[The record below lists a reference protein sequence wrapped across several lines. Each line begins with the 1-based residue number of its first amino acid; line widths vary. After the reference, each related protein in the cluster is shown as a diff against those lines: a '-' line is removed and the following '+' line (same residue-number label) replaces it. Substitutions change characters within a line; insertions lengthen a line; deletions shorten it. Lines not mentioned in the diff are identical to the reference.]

1 MSIVTDLRDLFSVRP
16 PEPTAVTDA
25 SLDVFSTIPGNLDWK
40 DRTTQYREGY
50 LINPYVRQAC
60 ELYAVRLSS
69 IDHVVYNE
77 AGDDITDSDA
87 PFVKLMENPN
97 KDMSRTDMLARIGT
111 YLGIYGEAFIYPH
124 RTAQGYDALYLID
137 PTMMTETLNSMDL
150 VNPVASW
157 KCSKFIDGQS
167 VFLPEEIIHIK
178 FADPDMSTVRG
189 LSRMASCGRSVEMM
203 NAIKEWN
210 INTTNNGAKPS
221 IAINIPQR
229 LTSEQRGELK
239 SDLRQ
244 GYQGRS
250 NAGNGMILDDGK
262 TVTMMGMTAVEM
274 DYQTGLVNAAKE
286 ISIAYGIPPE
296 MMGDSANKTYSNAQ
310 EAGRQIVVNTIK
322 PLLNLVYSAIWGFFR
337 DKPIATGIGDYTY
350 DVEQLSD
357 FMGVQTDLYTAL
369 QSATYLTAN
378 DKRKK
383 LGYDPI
389 EDPLADQLMLT
400 MADVPM
406 SEYSMDDL
414 DPGRKD
420 PDQDDLKVLF
430 GESP

>member
-1 MSIVTDLRDLFSVRP
+1 MSIVTDLRDLFTPRP
-16 PEPTAVTDA
+16 PEPNGVSDVSLGIFTTSQGCLNWTDP
-25 SLDVFSTIPGNLDWK
+25 F
-40 DRTTQYREGY
+40 TQYSQGY
-50 LINPYVRQAC
+50 LVNPYVRQAC
-60 ELYAVRLSS
+60 ELYSVRLSS
-69 IDHVVYNE
+69 VDHVVYNK
-77 AGDDITDSDA
+77 AGDDITESDA
-87 PFVKLMENPN
+87 PFVQLMSNPN
-97 KDMSRTDMLARIGT
+97 KDMSRSDLFARIGM

-124 RTAQGYDALYLID
+124 RTAKGYDALYVID
-137 PTMMTETLNSMDL
+137 PRMMTETANSMDL
-150 VNPVASW
+150 VRPVTMWRCARY
-157 KCSKFIDGQS
+157 IDGQNE
-167 VFLPEEIIHIK
+167 FLPEEIIHIK
-178 FADPDMSTVRG
+178 FADPDMSRVRG
-189 LSRMASCGRSVEMM
+189 LSRMASCGRNVEMM

-229 LTSEQRGELK
+229 LSMEQRAELK

-262 TVTMMGMTAVEM
+262 TATMLGMTAVEM

-286 ISIAYGIPPE
+286 IAIAYGIPPE

-310 EAGRQIVVNTIK
+310 EASRQIVVNTIK
-322 PLLNLVYSAIWGFFR
+322 PLLDLVYSAIWTFFR
-337 DKPIATGIGDYTY
+337 DKPIASGIGEYTY

-389 EDPLADQLMLT
+389 DDPLADQLMLT

-406 SEYSMDDL
+406 SEYSADDL
-414 DPGRKD
+414 DPGRTD
-420 PDQDDLKVLF
+420 PDKDDLKLLL
-430 GESP
+430 GGSL

>member
-1 MSIVTDLRDLFSVRP
+1 MSIVTDLRDIFSPRP
-16 PEPTAVTDA
+16 PEPNGVSDVSLGIFTTSQGCLNWTDP
-25 SLDVFSTIPGNLDWK
+25 F
-40 DRTTQYREGY
+40 TQYSQGY
-50 LINPYVRQAC
+50 LVNPYVRQAC
-60 ELYAVRLSS
+60 ELYSVRLSS
-69 IDHVVYNE
+69 VDHVVYNRN
-77 AGDDITDSDA
+77 GDDITDSET
-87 PFVKLMENPN
+87 PFVKLMSNPN
-97 KDMSRTDMLARIGT
+97 KDMSRSDLFARIGT
-111 YLGIYGEAFIYPH
+111 YLGIYGEAFVYPH
-124 RTAQGYDALYLID
+124 RTAQGYDALYVID
-137 PTMMTETLNSMDL
+137 PRMMSEVVNSMDL
-150 VNPVASW
+150 VNPVNSW
-157 KCSKFIDGQS
+157 RCSRYIDGQNE
-167 VFLPEEIIHIK
+167 FLPEEIIHIK
-178 FADPDMSTVRG
+178 FADPDMSRVRG
-189 LSRMASCGRSVEMM
+189 LSRMASCGRNVEMM

-229 LTSEQRGELK
+229 LSMEQRAELK
-239 SDLRQ
+239 NDLRQ

-262 TVTMMGMTAVEM
+262 TATMLGMTAVEM

-286 ISIAYGIPPE
+286 IAIAYGIPPE

-310 EAGRQIVVNTIK
+310 EASRQIVVNTIK
-322 PLLNLVYSAIWGFFR
+322 PLLDLVYSSIWTFFR
-337 DKPIATGIGDYTY
+337 DKPIASGIGEYTY

-389 EDPLADQLMLT
+389 DDPLADQLMLT

-406 SEYSMDDL
+406 SEYSADDL
-414 DPGRKD
+414 DPGRTD
-420 PDQDDLKVLF
+420 PDKDDLKLLL
-430 GESP
+430 GGSL